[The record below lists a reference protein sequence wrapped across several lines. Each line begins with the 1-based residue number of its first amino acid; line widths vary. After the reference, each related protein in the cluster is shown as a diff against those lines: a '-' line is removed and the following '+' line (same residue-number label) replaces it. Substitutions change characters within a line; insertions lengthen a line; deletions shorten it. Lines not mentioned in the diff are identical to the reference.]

1 MESERQ
7 RGKQENNRLLENVEA
22 LRRQLS
28 ASKQEKADLEVQLE
42 REKIS
47 LSDLESELET
57 EKALQGEASGKRFW
71 CLFFF
76 CFVLFV
82 VFLICAWFGTRVKAK
97 SYFSPSAVR
106 GSHYSFFTCHRSL
119 PNKTGLT

>member
-28 ASKQEKADLEVQLE
+28 ASKQEKADLAVQLE

-76 CFVLFV
+76 LVLFV
-82 VFLICAWFGTRVKAK
+82 VFLICA
-97 SYFSPSAVR
+97 
-106 GSHYSFFTCHRSL
+106 
-119 PNKTGLT
+119 